1 MDSKFLLSFKVRFSD
16 CKEAAAKTAEA
27 TVLEM
32 LLKMEAGA
40 VEATAETPPKLA
52 FVADDSF
59 CGCFA
64 SA

>member
-1 MDSKFLLSFKVRFSD
+1 MDSKFRLSFIVRFSD

-32 LLKMEAGA
+32 LLNMEAGA
-40 VEATAETPPKLA
+40 VEAAETPVKLA

-64 SA
+64 SV